1 MQMYMMKISMRTPK
15 DDLIEK
21 QKDCSDYYICN
32 SYVKR
37 YLHKLIYKRKTAEK
51 AE

>member
-1 MQMYMMKISMRTPK
+1 MKTPK

-21 QKDCSDYYICN
+21 QKDCSDYCISN